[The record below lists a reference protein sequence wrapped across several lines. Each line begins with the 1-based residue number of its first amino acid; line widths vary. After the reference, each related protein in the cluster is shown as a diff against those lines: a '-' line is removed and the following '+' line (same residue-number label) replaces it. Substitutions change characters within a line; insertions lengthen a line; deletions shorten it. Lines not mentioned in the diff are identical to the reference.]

1 MTFLFI
7 QLAHGADPTM
17 KNQEGQTPL
26 DLSTADD
33 VRSLLLDALP
43 LNALKSASPTTTAT
57 TPAQQT
63 INPGIRTAG
72 MGVSAPVS
80 TNFRPATAP
89 AIVGANKASS
99 GTISSTASASSGIG
113 AVSGGSGGIGA
124 VGASGGVGA
133 VGASKGISGAVGG
146 ASAASPVGLHGDGA
160 LTSERMAVEGSNPM
174 DISVS
179 SFLSNL
185 QLDHLRDIFE
195 KEQVRIKYHYLILF
209 YLI

>member
-1 MTFLFI
+1 MALDVCKMTFLLI

-89 AIVGANKASS
+89 AIVRCQQSLKW
-99 GTISSTASASSGIG
+99 
-113 AVSGGSGGIGA
+113 
-124 VGASGGVGA
+124 
-133 VGASKGISGAVGG
+133 
-146 ASAASPVGLHGDGA
+146 
-160 LTSERMAVEGSNPM
+160 
-174 DISVS
+174 
-179 SFLSNL
+179 
-185 QLDHLRDIFE
+185 
-195 KEQVRIKYHYLILF
+195 YHQ
-209 YLI
+209 